1 MSLLRIEVDPQ
12 GLLNRHLT
20 DMERTQLPFAA
31 MQAANATAVEIRET
45 WARTAPRV
53 FDQPTPMTVKA
64 AQYEKATRSRP
75 FAIIKLRDEAV
86 GGTPPARYL
95 VAEVEGGTRARKGM
109 ERLMQAKGAM
119 PAGFFAVAGKGATL
133 DAYGNVKASQV
144 NQVLSQLGVRNDRYQ
159 NETETSRDR
168 RRRRAAKRGVRGG
181 EYFALGKKRGR
192 LLPGIYERLTTGFG
206 SALRSIFIFVPMARY
221 KARYDIFGL
230 AQRTWNK
237 VMPFHFARE
246 LDKAVQS
253 SKYRGRP

>member
-1 MSLLRIEVDPQ
+1 MSLLRIEVDPE

-20 DMERTQLPFAA
+20 DLERRQLPFAA

-95 VAEVEGGTRARKGM
+95 AAEVEGGTRARKGM

-144 NQVLSQLGVRNDRYQ
+144 SQILSQLGARIDPYQ
-159 NETETSRDR
+159 NETEASRKRQR
-168 RRRRAAKRGVRGG
+168 RREAKQGRRKV
-181 EYFALGKKRGR
+181 FALQQKRGR

-253 SKYRGRP
+253 SQYRGRP